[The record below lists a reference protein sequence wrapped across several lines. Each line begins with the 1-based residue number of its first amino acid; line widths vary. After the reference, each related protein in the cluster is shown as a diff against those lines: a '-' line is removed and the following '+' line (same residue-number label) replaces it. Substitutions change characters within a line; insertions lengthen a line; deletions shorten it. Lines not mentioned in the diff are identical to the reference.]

1 MDEREARL
9 KNAITTLGAKKPENG
24 DYCRHF
30 QEIIKVGEGRTT
42 ICKVC
47 PIRCVHSGSKE
58 EQDNLIKNDTIFAYL
73 QRISGKVHC

>member
-9 KNAITTLGAKKPENG
+9 KNAITALGAKKPEDG

-30 QEIIKVGEGRTT
+30 QEIINVGEGRTT

-58 EQDNLIKNDTIFAYL
+58 EQDNLIK
-73 QRISGKVHC
+73 K